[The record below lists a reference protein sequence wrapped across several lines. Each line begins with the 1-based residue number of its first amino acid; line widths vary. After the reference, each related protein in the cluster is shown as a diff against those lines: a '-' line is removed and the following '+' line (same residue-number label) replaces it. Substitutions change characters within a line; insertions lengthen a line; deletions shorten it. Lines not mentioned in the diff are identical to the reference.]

1 MIGYRFFGRK
11 IFRPYMGLQ
20 NYDFMIICSSL
31 FLFLYMEIKMV
42 NVLRFFLVF
51 VAFVSV
57 FSCAS
62 APVGEREDAN
72 PGLLTDAEL
81 EYINSESQDEAMRVF
96 KNNSTSDDDVLR
108 AKSLPALMFSEGYD
122 VLEKRM
128 MAALIEEK
136 GVGIAAPQVGINR
149 RVIFVQR
156 LDKENTPFEIYYNPL
171 ITEKR
176 GDMEE
181 GWEGCLSVPDGFGKV
196 MRWLDITVEH
206 DIAESDGKIIR
217 FSENISGFTAIIFQ
231 HEIDHLDGVLFIDK
245 ETTGE
250 LIPKDEYRRMREEE
264 KRKSEESEES
274 EESESEEEVEVKQV
288 KKGGKTSTKTVVE
301 TTTKNTKSNKKTK

>member
-1 MIGYRFFGRK
+1 
-11 IFRPYMGLQ
+11 
-20 NYDFMIICSSL
+20 
-31 FLFLYMEIKMV
+31 MEMKMV
-42 NVLRFFLVF
+42 NILRAFLLF
-51 VAFVSV
+51 IAFVSV

-62 APVGEREDAN
+62 APVGEKEDAN
-72 PGLLTDAEL
+72 PGLLTNAEL

-108 AKSLPALMFSEGYD
+108 AKSLPALMFSKGYN

-149 RVIFVQR
+149 RVIYVQR
-156 LDKENTPFEIYYNPL
+156 LDKEDEPFEIYYNPL

-176 GDMEE
+176 GEMEE

-196 MRWLDITVEH
+196 MRWLDITVEY
-206 DIAESDGKIIR
+206 DKAEADEKTVR
-217 FSENISGFTAIIFQ
+217 FSENISGYTAIIFQ
-231 HEIDHLDGVLFIDK
+231 HEIDHLDGVLFVDK

-250 LIPKDEYRRMREEE
+250 LIPKDEYRRMREEQKALE
-264 KRKSEESEES
+264 LKKEED
-274 EESESEEEVEVKQV
+274 
-288 KKGGKTSTKTVVE
+288 
-301 TTTKNTKSNKKTK
+301 

>member
-1 MIGYRFFGRK
+1 
-11 IFRPYMGLQ
+11 
-20 NYDFMIICSSL
+20 
-31 FLFLYMEIKMV
+31 MV
-42 NVLRFFLVF
+42 NVLRWFLLF
-51 VAFVSV
+51 VSFVSV

-62 APVGEREDAN
+62 APGAKEEAD
-72 PGLLTDAEL
+72 PGLLTKAEL
-81 EYINSESQDEAMRVF
+81 EYINAESQDEAMRVF
-96 KNNSTSDDDVLR
+96 KNNATDDNDVLR
-108 AKSLPALMFSEGYD
+108 AQSLPALMFSPGYD

-149 RVIFVQR
+149 RVMFVQR

-196 MRWLDITVEH
+196 MRWLDITVEY
-206 DIAESDGKIIR
+206 DKPQADGTIIR

-231 HEIDHLDGVLFIDK
+231 HEIDHLDGVLFVDK

-250 LIPKDEYRRMREEE
+250 LIPKDEYRKMREEE
-264 KRKSEESEES
+264 KSREQQC
-274 EESESEEEVEVKQV
+274 EEEN
-288 KKGGKTSTKTVVE
+288 S
-301 TTTKNTKSNKKTK
+301 